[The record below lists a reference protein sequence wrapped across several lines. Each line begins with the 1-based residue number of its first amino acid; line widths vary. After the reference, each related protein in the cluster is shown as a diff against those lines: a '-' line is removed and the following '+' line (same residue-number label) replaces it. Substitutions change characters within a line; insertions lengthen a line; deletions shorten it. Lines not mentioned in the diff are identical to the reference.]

1 MTGVFGGDQ
10 TLHPQFEIRTP
21 LFEALFMSKGWGWP
35 QGMSFKTRGPQSFS
49 TPFLALNLEMLD
61 VPYYLPIFSLKL
73 PGGTYFFG

>member
-1 MTGVFGGDQ
+1 
-10 TLHPQFEIRTP
+10 
-21 LFEALFMSKGWGWP
+21 MSKGWGWP
-35 QGMSFKTRGPQSFS
+35 QGTSFKTRGPQSFS